1 MLLKSVSIA
10 GSVLLLSLM
19 VTGCAKQPKIEYSTY
34 TPVKKS
40 AINANDIIKVNGGR
54 LQFKGKTIMDEDGD
68 INMAF
73 NLDGKLYYFTSK
85 EGASLGTYIL
95 KDENSKEIKKF
106 EGKLVKLLKAED
118 GFPLILV
125 QKDGGKMNQ
134 MFDNV
139 YRFDGKEV
147 KLVNKNLQMYN
158 NEFYASGH
166 QIVPKMNQEGA
177 FNNSYFPLVSV
188 VDGSSKTIKALHPG
202 ALFAAPNPETVTI
215 ITSSGENI
223 IYTYRDINGDYAI
236 EAFSLKSGEAKT
248 LAKGD
253 VVCQLLYSG
262 DKRILRV
269 LTAGQNVRAES
280 SMTGIPVSK
289 YDNEPSTFIDL
300 SSLDEVTVNIND
312 FNKLVLAS
320 GFQNMGGGYTREN
333 YVTFGLWKLK
343 QTGDNN
349 RGRPL
354 L

>member
-1 MLLKSVSIA
+1 MLKSVSIA
-10 GSVLLLSLM
+10 GSVLLFSL
-19 VTGCAKQPKIEYSTY
+19 VLGGCAQQPKIEYNIY

-40 AINANDIIKVNGGR
+40 VINSNEIIKVNGGR
-54 LQFKGKTIMDEDGD
+54 LQFKDKSIMDEDGD

-73 NLDGKLYYFTSK
+73 NIDGKLYYFTSK

-106 EGKLVKLLKAED
+106 EGKLIRLLKAED
-118 GFPLILV
+118 GYPLILV
-125 QKDGGKMNQ
+125 QKDGSKMNQ

-158 NEFYASGH
+158 NEFYAAGH
-166 QIVPKMNQEGA
+166 QVVPKVNKEGA
-177 FNNSYFPLVSV
+177 FSNSYFPLVSV
-188 VDGSSKTIKALHPG
+188 VNGSSKTIKALHPG
-202 ALFAAPNPETVTI
+202 AFFGTPNPENLTI

-223 IYTYRDINGDYAI
+223 VYVYGDINGDDAI
-236 EAFSLKSGEAKT
+236 EAFSLKTGEAKT
-248 LAKGD
+248 LAKGK

-262 DKRILRV
+262 DKRILRI
-269 LTAGQNVRAES
+269 LSGQNVHAES
-280 SMTGIPVSK
+280 SMLGVPVSK

-300 SSLDEVTVNIND
+300 SSLDEVSINLND
-312 FNKLVLAS
+312 YNKLILAS
-320 GFQNMGGGYTREN
+320 GFQNLGGGYTREN
-333 YVTFGLWKLK
+333 YVTFGLWKLR